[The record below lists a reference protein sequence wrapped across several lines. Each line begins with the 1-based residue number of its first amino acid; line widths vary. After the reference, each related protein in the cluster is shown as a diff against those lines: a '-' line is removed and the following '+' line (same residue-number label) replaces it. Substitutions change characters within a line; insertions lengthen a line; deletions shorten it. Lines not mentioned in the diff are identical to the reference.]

1 MTGPVIEQEVHY
13 CVVEL
18 EEQKH
23 VKRLHLCA
31 AETSD
36 TLLLSDESPH
46 SQSIFFCTPSQAI
59 LHFCGNMPHTLT
71 AEHYLTE
78 NCLSGNYV
86 GLDLYHL
93 LCDRR
98 FAQVIADI

>member
-31 AETSD
+31 AQTSD
-36 TLLLSDESPH
+36 TLTSTLL
-46 SQSIFFCTPSQAI
+46 
-59 LHFCGNMPHTLT
+59 L
-71 AEHYLTE
+71 
-78 NCLSGNYV
+78 
-86 GLDLYHL
+86 
-93 LCDRR
+93 
-98 FAQVIADI
+98 